1 MRCGN
6 RLARCHVTGQDCS
19 RLTPLL
25 WLQIS
30 SRLVLCV
37 HFASELVDKFANW
50 DEWVTVIQNAGF
62 PGPTYMLCL
71 VVGLLMVGTPML
83 AGGVFLRWAAGLL
96 LLFQIPTTAFF
107 ETGDWYEQA
116 DSISVMGGLLL
127 AVTVDELQR
136 EFRAVHEGRPASDCS
151 SCCKNRPS
159 TRTLATDDGLDDEE
173 NEHGEG
179 GHGDGRRGRGSRRR
193 GAAASG
199 SSSGSSSSNSDRDQP
214 LLDPVAE
221 ELEAREW
228 VKPVGRSG
236 SRQDR
241 VLSAHEGEVI
251 V

>member
-50 DEWVTVIQNAGF
+50 DEWVTVIQNSGF

-96 LLFQIPTTAFF
+96 LLFTIPVNL
-107 ETGDWYEQA
+107 
-116 DSISVMGGLLL
+116 VMGQQLVPSQAGTVSALMMGFAWGSAGLIFIPL
-127 AVTVDELQR
+127 V
-136 EFRAVHEGRPASDCS
+136 GW
-151 SCCKNRPS
+151 
-159 TRTLATDDGLDDEE
+159 
-173 NEHGEG
+173 
-179 GHGDGRRGRGSRRR
+179 
-193 GAAASG
+193 AA
-199 SSSGSSSSNSDRDQP
+199 
-214 LLDPVAE
+214 
-221 ELEAREW
+221 
-228 VKPVGRSG
+228 
-236 SRQDR
+236 DR
-241 VLSAHEGEVI
+241 VGLGTAMACVSAFPVLGFFLARMIDEDA
-251 V
+251 